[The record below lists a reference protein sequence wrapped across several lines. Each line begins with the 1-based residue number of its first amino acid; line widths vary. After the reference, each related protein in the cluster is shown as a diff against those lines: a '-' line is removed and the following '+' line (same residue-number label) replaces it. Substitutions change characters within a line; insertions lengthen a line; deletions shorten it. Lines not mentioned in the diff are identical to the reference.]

1 MSVKADKTT
10 NQSNYLL
17 LTPFLIF
24 IWDGSPTAADTGL
37 KILPVR
43 VRIPLVLP
51 LKMKGD
57 ISMKFKVKHYSTE
70 RLRSELDKARFRL
83 AGYLDAREHMPITSI
98 LGSLAIASGIKYE
111 EALIAALEEE
121 YYARVH
127 KADSSA
133 AE

>member
-1 MSVKADKTT
+1 
-10 NQSNYLL
+10 
-17 LTPFLIF
+17 
-24 IWDGSPTAADTGL
+24 
-37 KILPVR
+37 
-43 VRIPLVLP
+43 
-51 LKMKGD
+51 
-57 ISMKFKVKHYSTE
+57 MKFKVKHYSTE

>member
-1 MSVKADKTT
+1 
-10 NQSNYLL
+10 
-17 LTPFLIF
+17 
-24 IWDGSPTAADTGL
+24 
-37 KILPVR
+37 
-43 VRIPLVLP
+43 
-51 LKMKGD
+51 
-57 ISMKFKVKHYSTE
+57 MKFKVRHYSTD
-70 RLRSELDKARFRL
+70 RLRSELDMARSRL
-83 AGYLDAREHMPITSI
+83 RGYLDAREHMPLSSI